1 MPKTMVA
8 HSGRGLEE
16 PHPGRSGMDVL
27 TAIAQRRATR
37 SYSDRTVDRK
47 TIEQLL
53 EVAVEAP
60 SAMGLEPWAFVVLEG
75 RDRLRR
81 FSEEVKRGLSK
92 DAGTHPD
99 PHLTRMLADS
109 SYDVFHGAPALVV
122 ICATF
127 PEAQAAEDCCLAA
140 QNLMLA
146 AHAAGL
152 ATCPIGLARGW
163 LNRPETKAALGIPRE
178 YVPVFPV
185 IVGHPAQVPA
195 PTGRLAPA
203 ILWR

>member
-1 MPKTMVA
+1 
-8 HSGRGLEE
+8 
-16 PHPGRSGMDVL
+16 
-27 TAIAQRRATR
+27 
-37 SYSDRTVDRK
+37 
-47 TIEQLL
+47 
-53 EVAVEAP
+53 
-60 SAMGLEPWAFVVLEG
+60 
-75 RDRLRR
+75 
-81 FSEEVKRGLSK
+81 
-92 DAGTHPD
+92 
-99 PHLTRMLADS
+99 MLADS

-195 PTGRLAPA
+195 PTVYAWLRPSSGADRRRSPRRALVRIGIMRASSRSARLGRSKSAPIGESDLDRRIREA
-203 ILWR
+203 GAKKIRGEEP